1 MESSATLPYTLF
13 LILAELGFGGLIV
26 MAAVDVRRGATRGF
40 VKATTVMVP
49 VVLGLALWVA
59 LTLEGNVVEGY
70 RLDVGPRDA
79 IVGLM
84 VALTVGSVLHN
95 ALLYADRERPARWL
109 GGLLSVLA
117 VVVLLLVA
125 IMLRLPAWS
134 VVLVF
139 LSLLFGTLA
148 IGLAVVGLTLGHWYL
163 VTPRLPAQPL
173 NEITVVLLI
182 VVAVQVVL
190 LAIALAVPVDE
201 TPIGGRDRPLSED
214 VTFWLRIA
222 VGLAMPLIFGA
233 MAYASSRIRSM
244 MAATGLLYLVTAL
257 ILAGEIAAR
266 ALFFDS
272 GRPI

>member
-222 VGLAMPLIFGA
+222 VGWAMPLIFGA

>member
-1 MESSATLPYTLF
+1 
-13 LILAELGFGGLIV
+13 
-26 MAAVDVRRGATRGF
+26 
-40 VKATTVMVP
+40 MVP

-59 LTLEGNVVEGY
+59 LTLEGDIVEGY

-84 VALTVGSVLHN
+84 VALTAGSVLHN

-117 VVVLLLVA
+117 VVVLLLVS
-125 IMLRLPAWS
+125 IMLRLPAPS

-139 LSLLFGTLA
+139 LSLLAGTLA

-173 NEITVVLLI
+173 NEITLVLLI
-182 VVAVQVVL
+182 VVALQVVL

-201 TPIGGRDRPLSED
+201 TPIGGRDRPLAED
-214 VTFWLRIA
+214 VTFWLRIV

-233 MAYASSRIRSM
+233 MALASSRIRSM

>member
-26 MAAVDVRRGATRGF
+26 MAAVDVRGGATRGF
-40 VKATTVMVP
+40 VKATTLMVP

-59 LTLEGNVVEGY
+59 LTLEGEIVEGY

-84 VALTVGSVLHN
+84 VALTAGSVLHN
-95 ALLYADRERPARWL
+95 ALLYADRERSARWL

-148 IGLAVVGLTLGHWYL
+148 IGSAVVGLTLGHWYL
-163 VTPRLPAQPL
+163 VTPRLPPQPL

-182 VVAVQVVL
+182 AVAVQVVL
-190 LAIALAVPVDE
+190 FAIALAVPVDE
-201 TPIGGRDRPLSED
+201 TPIGGRDRPLAED
-214 VTFWLRIA
+214 VTFWLRIV
-222 VGLAMPLIFGA
+222 VGLAMPLVFGA
-233 MAYASSRIRSM
+233 MALASSRIRSM

-257 ILAGEIAAR
+257 ILAGEIVAR

>member
-26 MAAVDVRRGATRGF
+26 MAAVDARGGATRGF

-59 LTLEGNVVEGY
+59 LTLEGDVVEGY

-79 IVGLM
+79 IMGLM
-84 VALTVGSVLHN
+84 VALTAGSVLHN

-139 LSLLFGTLA
+139 LSLLFGALA

-173 NEITVVLLI
+173 NEIAVVLLI

-201 TPIGGRDRPLSED
+201 TPIGGRDRPLAED
-214 VTFWLRIA
+214 VTFWLRIV

>member
-1 MESSATLPYTLF
+1 MESSDTLPYTLF

-26 MAAVDVRRGATRGF
+26 MAAVDARGGATRGF
-40 VKATTVMVP
+40 IKATTVMVP

-59 LTLEGNVVEGY
+59 FSLEGNVVEGY

-79 IVGLM
+79 IVGLL
-84 VALTVGSVLHN
+84 VALTAGSVVHN
-95 ALLYADRERPARWL
+95 VLLYADRERAARRL
-109 GGLLSVLA
+109 GGVLSVLA

-125 IMLRLPAWS
+125 IMLRLPAWGMG
-134 VVLVF
+134 LVF
-139 LSLLFGTLA
+139 FSLLFGTLA

-173 NEITVVLLI
+173 NEITVALLI
-182 VVAVQVVL
+182 VVSVQVVL
-190 LAIALAVPVDE
+190 LGIALAVPVDE
-201 TPIGGRDRPLSED
+201 TPIGGRDRPLQDD
-214 VTFWLRIA
+214 VTFWLRII

-233 MAYASSRIRSM
+233 MAAASSRIRSM

-272 GRPI
+272 ARPL

>member
-26 MAAVDVRRGATRGF
+26 MAAVDTRGGATRGF

-49 VVLGLALWVA
+49 VVLGLGLWVA
-59 LTLEGNVVEGY
+59 LTLEGDVVEGY

-84 VALTVGSVLHN
+84 VALTAGSVLHN
-95 ALLYADRERPARWL
+95 VLLYADRERPARWL

-117 VVVLLLVA
+117 IVVLLLVA
-125 IMLRLPAWS
+125 IMLRLPAGS

-163 VTPRLPAQPL
+163 ITPRLPAQPL
-173 NEITVVLLI
+173 NEITAVLLI
-182 VVAVQVVL
+182 AVAVQVVL
-190 LAIALAVPVDE
+190 LAVALALPVDE
-201 TPIGGRDRPLSED
+201 TPIGGRDRPLAED
-214 VTFWLRIA
+214 VTFWLRIV

-244 MAATGLLYLVTAL
+244 MAATGLLYLLTAL

>member
-201 TPIGGRDRPLSED
+201 TPIGGRDRPLAED

>member
-26 MAAVDVRRGATRGF
+26 MAAIDVRGGATRGF

-49 VVLGLALWVA
+49 VVLGLGLWVA
-59 LTLEGNVVEGY
+59 LTLTGDVVEGY
-70 RLDVGPRDA
+70 RLDVRPRGA

-84 VALTVGSVLHN
+84 VGLTVGSVLHN
-95 ALLYADRERPARWL
+95 ALLYADREYPARWL

-117 VVVLLLVA
+117 VVALVLVA
-125 IMLRLPAWS
+125 VMLRLPAWS
-134 VVLVF
+134 AALVF

-148 IGLAVVGLTLGHWYL
+148 LGSAVVGLTLGHWYL
-163 VTPRLPAQPL
+163 VTPRLPAKPL
-173 NEITVVLLI
+173 NEITIVLLI
-182 VVAVQVVL
+182 ALGVQVVL
-190 LAIALAVPVDE
+190 LAIALVVPVDE
-201 TPIGGRDRPLSED
+201 TPIGGRDRPLAQD
-214 VTFWLRIA
+214 VTFWLRIV
-222 VGLAMPLIFGA
+222 VGLAMPLIFGT